1 MPSELEKLNNQIEEL
16 AKKRQAILEAE
27 RGKKLEE
34 IKAVIEQYGIT
45 ASELGFIKRRAKA
58 KGPNKAKLP
67 ARYRNPRDPS
77 QTWHGGKGAKPKWI
91 REFLAAGGK
100 LEKIEIKK

>member
-45 ASELGFIKRRAKA
+45 ASEL
-58 KGPNKAKLP
+58 
-67 ARYRNPRDPS
+67 
-77 QTWHGGKGAKPKWI
+77 
-91 REFLAAGGK
+91 
-100 LEKIEIKK
+100 

>member
-1 MPSELEKLNNQIEEL
+1 MPTEIEKLDNQIAEL
-16 AKKRQAILEAE
+16 AKKRQAILETE
-27 RGKKLEE
+27 RATKLKA
-34 IKAVIEQYGIT
+34 IKALIAQYEIT
-45 ASELGFIKRRAKA
+45 ASELGFVKRRSKTKA
-58 KGPNKAKLP
+58 PTKAKLP